1 MADDMRLPHRLAT
14 AFGCVLAGLAFL
26 PLAAGDVLA
35 QARGSGFNMPGGQ
48 DTKSPVL
55 FSAEELSHDQDLGII
70 VARGKV
76 EMTQDQ
82 RTLMA
87 DVVSYNQRTNTATAS
102 GNVSILEPTGD
113 VIFAEYVEL
122 QDGLR
127 EGFVRNVRML
137 MTDGGRMAGND
148 ATRTGGNR
156 TELDQGVYSPCD
168 LCKTDPTR
176 APVWQIRAARVIHD
190 QERKIVQY
198 RDASMEIMGIPVAYS
213 PYFSHPDPTV
223 KRQSGFLAPTIGV
236 KTDLGGFAKIPYY
249 FVLTDSMD
257 LTFEPVI
264 TTKQGIVLGGEF
276 RQQRV
281 AIGDR
286 T

>member
-1 MADDMRLPHRLAT
+1 
-14 AFGCVLAGLAFL
+14 VFL

-137 MTDGGRMAGND
+137 MTDGGRMAGNVRPAPA
-148 ATRTGGNR
+148 AT
-156 TELDQGVYSPCD
+156 
-168 LCKTDPTR
+168 
-176 APVWQIRAARVIHD
+176 APN
-190 QERKIVQY
+190 
-198 RDASMEIMGIPVAYS
+198 
-213 PYFSHPDPTV
+213 
-223 KRQSGFLAPTIGV
+223 
-236 KTDLGGFAKIPYY
+236 
-249 FVLTDSMD
+249 
-257 LTFEPVI
+257 
-264 TTKQGIVLGGEF
+264 
-276 RQQRV
+276 
-281 AIGDR
+281 
-286 T
+286 